1 MSTCSHILKT
11 IQGNGKAVAIAY
23 PLDKTGWK
31 HPDSYQNMNK
41 SSYVQSINAMTY
53 QPRQIEHAGLIQK
66 KLAPYNPNS
75 YRSRLPIATVVM
87 PYKNSS

>member
-41 SSYVQSINAMTY
+41 SSEI
-53 QPRQIEHAGLIQK
+53 
-66 KLAPYNPNS
+66 
-75 YRSRLPIATVVM
+75 
-87 PYKNSS
+87 